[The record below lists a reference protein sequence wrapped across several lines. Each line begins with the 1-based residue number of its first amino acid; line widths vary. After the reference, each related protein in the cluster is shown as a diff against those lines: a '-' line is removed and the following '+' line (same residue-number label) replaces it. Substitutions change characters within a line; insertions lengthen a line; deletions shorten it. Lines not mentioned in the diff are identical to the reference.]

1 MTHTT
6 PSILPVADR
15 RTVLAVVRPLLRRHR
30 GALILALLGLI
41 LAGICGLAGPV
52 SLGWITQLIADGA
65 APTSLVG
72 PGLLLLVAGL
82 GQAGFGWIATVALSR
97 GIQPGVATLR
107 EDTVSAAL
115 NLPLARI
122 EAGGTGD
129 LVSRVSGD
137 AEEVSDAASWAF
149 IAFAGAGITII
160 MTLLGLAALDW
171 RFALAGALAIPI
183 QGFALRR
190 YLRASG
196 PIFAAGRAA
205 DGVRAGTLLTA
216 FSALPTVRALRLGE
230 REYTRIDTASR
241 ASMGWEFRAVRTA
254 TVFYARLNAAEWV
267 GLSAILIAGYLLVT
281 TGTVPLG
288 AAVTAALFFAGLFD
302 PINTVLGVFG
312 VLQRAGAGLA
322 RLVGVLDSA
331 GADPDAATSRSA
343 SRSVSRPAS
352 RPVSSEFSSR
362 PTSISA
368 SQTSSRS
375 ISPAREPEP
384 EPRAE
389 AAVGLAARNLV
400 FGYHPGV
407 PLLDG
412 LNLEVAPGEHVAIVG
427 ESGSGKSTLAA
438 VIAGLRDVDA
448 GFAGPVH
455 GTGVVGGDLSSGS
468 SGVDALDGDGNGLDG
483 DQRGLPLAIPVPL
496 ATQEGHVFAGT
507 IAENLAIAKP
517 DSPARALTAAL
528 DLVGARDWVDAL
540 PEGIHTRVGGGGLS
554 LTAERSQHLA
564 LARIALLDPP
574 AVILDEATAEAG
586 SDAARTLDAAAEAL
600 LRGRT
605 ALIIAHRLDQAARA
619 DRIIVMEHGRIIE
632 SGTHAELRA
641 ARGRYAHLWA
651 AWASTAD

>member
-1 MTHTT
+1 MTSTT
-6 PSILPVADR
+6 LLPVADV
-15 RTVLAVVRPLLRRHR
+15 RTVFAVVRPLLRRHR
-30 GALILALLGLI
+30 GALLLALFGLV
-41 LAGICGLAGPV
+41 LASVCGLAGPA
-52 SLGWITQLIADGA
+52 SIGWITQLIADGA
-65 APTSLVG
+65 DPLGLLG
-72 PGLLLLVAGL
+72 PGLLLLAAGL

-97 GIQPGVATLR
+97 GIQPGVASLR
-107 EDTVSAAL
+107 EDTVAAAL
-115 NLPLARI
+115 NLPLDRV

-171 RFALAGALAIPI
+171 RFAFAGALAIPV
-183 QGFALRR
+183 QAFAVRR

-205 DGVRAGTLLTA
+205 DGVRASALLTA
-216 FSALPTVRALRLGE
+216 FSALPTVRALGLGE
-230 REYTRIDTASR
+230 RERTRIEAASR

-254 TVFYARLNAAEWV
+254 TVFYARLNLAEWI
-267 GLSAILIAGYLLVT
+267 GLSAILVAGYLLVT
-281 TGTVPLG
+281 TGAVPLG

-322 RLVGVLDSA
+322 RLVGVLTV
-331 GADPDAATSRSA
+331 ATPSPVPNPTRAPS
-343 SRSVSRPAS
+343 SSPVPAS
-352 RPVSSEFSSR
+352 APIPTGTPVR
-362 PTSISA
+362 D
-368 SQTSSRS
+368 
-375 ISPAREPEP
+375 AR
-384 EPRAE
+384 
-389 AAVGLAARNLV
+389 VGLAARDLT

-407 PLLDG
+407 PLLEG

-438 VIAGLRDVDA
+438 VIAGLRA
-448 GFAGPVH
+448 AESGFAGPVH
-455 GTGVVGGDLSSGS
+455 GGGAG
-468 SGVDALDGDGNGLDG
+468 GNGNGNGLDG
-483 DQRGLPLAIPVPL
+483 YAEGDRERGLPILIPVPL
-496 ATQEGHVFAGT
+496 ATQEGHVFAGS
-507 IAENLAIAKP
+507 IADNLVIARP
-517 DSPARALTAAL
+517 GSPTPALIEALT
-528 DLVGARDWVDAL
+528 LVGAWEWVSAL
-540 PEGIHTRVGGGGLS
+540 PEGIHTRVGGGGLP

-564 LARIALLDPP
+564 LARIALVDPP

-632 SGTHAELRA
+632 SGTHAQLRA
-641 ARGRYAHLWA
+641 AKGRYAHLWA
-651 AWASTAD
+651 AWASTAVE

>member
-343 SRSVSRPAS
+343 SR
-352 RPVSSEFSSR
+352 PVSSEFSSR
-362 PTSISA
+362 PPSVSTSRP
-368 SQTSSRS
+368 SSGS
-375 ISPAREPEP
+375 ISPLPER

-400 FGYHPGV
+400 FGYHPGT

-412 LNLEVAPGEHVAIVG
+412 LNLEAAPGEHVAIVG

-438 VIAGLRDVDA
+438 VIAGLRDAAA

-455 GTGVVGGDLSSGS
+455 
-468 SGVDALDGDGNGLDG
+468 DAG
-483 DQRGLPLAIPVPL
+483 DQRSLPLAIPVPL

-517 DSPARALTAAL
+517 DSPARALTEAL
-528 DLVGARDWVDAL
+528 DLVGARGWVDAL
-540 PEGIHTRVGGGGLS
+540 PEGIHTRVGGGGLT

>member
-331 GADPDAATSRSA
+331 GADPDSATSRSA
-343 SRSVSRPAS
+343 SRPAS
-352 RPVSSEFSSR
+352 SEVSSR
-362 PTSISA
+362 PPSVPP
-368 SQTSSRS
+368 SR
-375 ISPAREPEP
+375 PTAQPTTQPFLPVPKPDWER

-412 LNLEVAPGEHVAIVG
+412 LNLEVTPGEHVAIVG

-438 VIAGLRDVDA
+438 VIAGLRDADA

-455 GTGVVGGDLSSGS
+455 
-468 SGVDALDGDGNGLDG
+468 DAG
-483 DQRGLPLAIPVPL
+483 DQRSLPLAIPVPL

-528 DLVGARDWVDAL
+528 DLVGARGWVDAL
-540 PEGIHTRVGGGGLS
+540 PEGIHTRVGGGGLT